1 MGVPAKIFTKL
12 WCRGRLQVG
21 WWANPSKL
29 SGGWVMG
36 NKTWFRKDV
45 RSFEAQMTL
54 RRADIWSLQRHLR
67 ELHIRGEFNS
77 SNSISAQNALI
88 YPWTEPLP
96 AASLKGIW
104 NHARYQVLSSLRRDE
119 FYPISHIH
127 KRWGCNILITIIFT
141 VFLILWSDNLWEP
154 TLRLSTGDSS
164 SHKFRRKSTA
174 WSQRDPGYQ
183 REIFSSGYISVLEI
197 SYCVHKCK
205 RDERNCFAV
214 VKYECHRKVK
224 GDSYCSTVR
233 SGAEQL
239 SELARGKNPN
249 FTNNI

>member
-1 MGVPAKIFTKL
+1 MTLSFFDSAVRTCPKMGVPAKIFTKL

-67 ELHIRGEFNS
+67 ELHIRGELNS
-77 SNSISAQNALI
+77 SNSISAQNALM

-141 VFLILWSDNLWEP
+141 VFFNTMEWQP
-154 TLRLSTGDSS
+154 LRT
-164 SHKFRRKSTA
+164 
-174 WSQRDPGYQ
+174 
-183 REIFSSGYISVLEI
+183 
-197 SYCVHKCK
+197 
-205 RDERNCFAV
+205 
-214 VKYECHRKVK
+214 
-224 GDSYCSTVR
+224 
-233 SGAEQL
+233 
-239 SELARGKNPN
+239 NPASLHWG
-249 FTNNI
+249 FLLP